1 VSVKVSVKLT
11 ALCWKARLEIALD
24 VILLHEIEAEPSPR
38 LLRLEI
44 AIPYGGQP
52 KLKGASLNKFDL
64 ITSTS
69 STTSPSI
76 SPMADPQD
84 WSIDSNEAVELTLLT
99 SLASNPLTFH
109 PDYTYPIF
117 GDAETIYGYKGLSIT
132 LSFAGWDMK
141 GYLNVSWRQKIN
153 PALGIDAE
161 DVKETLKEYLP
172 EGWFPLSRVAG
183 MGSEYRC
190 I

>member
-1 VSVKVSVKLT
+1 VKDFVKLT
-11 ALCWKARLEIALD
+11 ALSSKVLEIALE
-24 VILLHEIEAEPSPR
+24 VILVDEIEAEPSPR

-44 AIPYGGQP
+44 PIPYGGQNQKARP
-52 KLKGASLNKFDL
+52 LNKFDQ
-64 ITSTS
+64 ITSTP
-69 STTSPSI
+69 STTSPSK

-84 WSIDSNEAVELTLLT
+84 WAIDSNEAVELTLFT
-99 SLASNPLTFH
+99 SPASNQLTFH

-172 EGWFPLSRVAG
+172 EGWFPLARVAG

-190 I
+190 V